1 MKKAMLFL
9 IRLYKQGIS
18 PYLPGACKY
27 EPTCSEYA
35 QQAIMRFGVMRGL
48 ILALW
53 RIIRCNPFS
62 RGGYDPVPNGF
73 TDAFSGAGKNRSSL
87 SNDDGHDSDRR

>member
-1 MKKAMLFL
+1 MKKAVLFL

-35 QQAIMRFGVMRGL
+35 RQAVTRFGVTRGL
-48 ILALW
+48 VLALW
-53 RIIRCNPFS
+53 RLVRCNPFS
-62 RGGYDPVPNGF
+62 KGGYDPVPKRF
-73 TDAFSGAGKNRSSL
+73 TDAFSGAGKKRGGL
-87 SNDDGHDSDRR
+87 TDDDEQSRYKK